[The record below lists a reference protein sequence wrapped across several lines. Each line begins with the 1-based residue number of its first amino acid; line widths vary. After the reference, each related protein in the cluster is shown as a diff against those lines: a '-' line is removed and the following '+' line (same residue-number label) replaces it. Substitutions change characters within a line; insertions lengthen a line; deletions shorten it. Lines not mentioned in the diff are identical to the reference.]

1 MADIESV
8 PGLGLFFGVIEA
20 NKRPQVLWQGSTWHS
35 EISSWDLLL
44 KILSTKDK
52 STLEEVG
59 WNFLPLIMDEIEIY
73 ALTKLFQISG
83 IGEAYLIIY
92 HQNPEILTFF
102 LLQHE
107 EEITKTF
114 ENIFNSSFY
123 LKQLS
128 NEQLKQIRMKSQAFY
143 EILST
148 L

>member
-1 MADIESV
+1 MPNKESI
-8 PGLGLFFGVIEA
+8 PGLGLFFGILEA
-20 NKRPQVLWQGSTWHS
+20 NRRPQVLWQGSTWHS

-52 STLEEVG
+52 SSLEEVG

-92 HQNPEILTFF
+92 HQSPEKLTFF
-102 LLQHE
+102 LLQQE
-107 EEITKTF
+107 EKITKTF
-114 ENIFNSSFY
+114 EDIFNSSFY
-123 LKQLS
+123 GKQLS
-128 NEQLKQIRMKSQAFY
+128 NEQLKQIRIKSQSFY
-143 EILST
+143 EILSV

>member
-1 MADIESV
+1 MTDKESV
-8 PGLGLFFGVIEA
+8 PGLGLFLGVIEA

-102 LLQHE
+102 LLQQE

-114 ENIFNSSFY
+114 ENIFKSSFY

-128 NEQLKQIRMKSQAFY
+128 NEQLKQIRIKSQAFY
-143 EILST
+143 EILSS

>member
-1 MADIESV
+1 MTDKESV

-20 NKRPQVLWQGSTWHS
+20 NKRPEVLWQGSTWHS

-73 ALTKLFQISG
+73 ALTKLFKISG

-92 HQNPEILTFF
+92 HQNPETLTFF
-102 LLQHE
+102 LLQQE

-114 ENIFNSSFY
+114 LNIFNSYSY
-123 LKQLS
+123 SRQLS
-128 NEQLKQIRMKSQAFY
+128 NEQLKQIRIKSQAFY

>member
-1 MADIESV
+1 MADLESV
-8 PGLGLFFGVIEA
+8 PGLGLFFGVLEA

-35 EISSWDLLL
+35 EISNWDLLL

-102 LLQHE
+102 LLEQE

-114 ENIFNSSFY
+114 ENIFNSSPY

-128 NEQLKQIRMKSQAFY
+128 NEQLKQIRIKSQAFY